1 MKVSP
6 KSLLASTICAAAL
19 AATGAQASTVV
30 INKDLTSVDNIP
42 GLTGFVTLGSNMA
55 GMQVTA
61 VFSGGLSQTL
71 AWATTGAN
79 SGGVTSAN
87 GWSLNLSGDTF
98 SAPWIF
104 AITNDNL
111 GQLVSLMLSGA
122 PGLTV
127 WDTTNPSPGTGGS
140 ASGADF
146 AFINGCASCD
156 VTVDY
161 TDVIA
166 ITPANPVNDLFHTV
180 KVNFGQTGI
189 RFGEF
194 SFRQDA
200 DNDSRLLV
208 SEPGGLAL
216 VGLAMAG
223 LGLVNRRRSA
233 KA

>member
-1 MKVSP
+1 MKLSS
-6 KSLLASTICAAAL
+6 KSILTSTICAAAL
-19 AATGAQASTVV
+19 VATCAQASTVV

-61 VFSGGLSQTL
+61 QFSGGLTQTL
-71 AWATTGAN
+71 SWATTGAD

-87 GWSLNLSGDTF
+87 GWSLSLSGDTF
-98 SAPWIF
+98 SAPWNF
-104 AITNDNL
+104 ALTNDNL
-111 GQLVSLMLSGA
+111 GQLVRLVLAGA

-127 WDTTNPSPGTGGS
+127 WDTTEPSTGTGGS

-146 AFINGCASCD
+146 AFISGCDSCD
-156 VTVDY
+156 VTVNY
-161 TDVIA
+161 TDVVA
-166 ITPANPVNDLFHTV
+166 ITPDPPVSDLFHTV
-180 KVNFGQTGI
+180 TVNFGQTGI

-208 SEPGGLAL
+208 SEPGGMAL
-216 VGLAMAG
+216 VGLALAG
-223 LGLVNRRRSA
+223 LGLSSRRRQG
-233 KA
+233 